1 MLSFIPIFKNNLNNH
16 YRMKLFL
23 IILLFV
29 AYLIILIYKKI
40 KKNELKRKFNNLFPF
55 QKKIID
61 NYFSNISSKYYFD
74 KENEALKLISL
85 VSLLNYSEIT
95 DNALK
100 FEKKQQL
107 LKELQ
112 TKDNNKNVSEIKFV
126 YIDKTF
132 NYGNSMVLYI

>member
-1 MLSFIPIFKNNLNNH
+1 MFSFVPIFKNNLNNH
-16 YRMKLFL
+16 RRMKLFL

-29 AYLIILIYKKI
+29 VYLIIIIYKKI

-55 QKKIID
+55 QKEIIN

-74 KENEALKLISL
+74 KDDEALKLISL
-85 VSLLNYSEIT
+85 ISLLNYSEIN

-107 LKELQ
+107 LNFL
-112 TKDNNKNVSEIKFV
+112 
-126 YIDKTF
+126 
-132 NYGNSMVLYI
+132 